1 MKYILILLWL
11 SVSWDELQIENYVE
25 YPTLKACE
33 THWDDAKSQKGK
45 EGYPNRR
52 SLHPERRILQKAS
65 WGDFLPPQNAPNTY
79 LVPKSVAEMTYYL
92 SHGEFC

>member
-1 MKYILILLWL
+1 MKYVLILVWL

-45 EGYPNRR
+45 D
-52 SLHPERRILQKAS
+52 
-65 WGDFLPPQNAPNTY
+65 DFLPRPTKFTPWKTRIAKKPVEVISCRRRMPQI
-79 LVPKSVAEMTYYL
+79 
-92 SHGEFC
+92 HI